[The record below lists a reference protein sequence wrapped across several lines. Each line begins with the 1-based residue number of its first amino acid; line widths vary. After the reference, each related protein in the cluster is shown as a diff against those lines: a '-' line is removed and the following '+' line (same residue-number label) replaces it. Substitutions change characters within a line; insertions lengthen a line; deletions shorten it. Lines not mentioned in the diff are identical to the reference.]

1 MPPLRFYVYVS
12 DAKVDMLLAQIPH
25 GLMKRFAAELTID
38 LKLLRLSVT
47 SREAPDRRFDRA
59 ALLSSFLSEQGNGN

>member
-12 DAKVDMLLAQIPH
+12 DAKVDMLLAQIPQ

-38 LKLLRLSVT
+38 LKLLR
-47 SREAPDRRFDRA
+47 
-59 ALLSSFLSEQGNGN
+59 